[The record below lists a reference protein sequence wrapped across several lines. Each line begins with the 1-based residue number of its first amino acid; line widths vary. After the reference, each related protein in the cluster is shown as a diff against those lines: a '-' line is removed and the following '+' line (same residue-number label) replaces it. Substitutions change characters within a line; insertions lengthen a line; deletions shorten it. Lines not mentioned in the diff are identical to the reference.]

1 MFAVATAVLALRTP
15 QVVRLRD
22 ATTKQQ
28 ISLVGTVHYNSAS
41 IARAKEEVASVDG
54 LGAVVVEACQSRWE
68 SSIKLAPPGST
79 AARLIKSEMQ
89 AAAGVAMKNDVPVML
104 GDAAVGRFLPR
115 AKEFARNTVLQLSDP
130 FGDGWPSIYADL
142 KRTLRST
149 FDTAD
154 IASSELLL
162 KGEAPLSAA
171 DFAKPGII
179 IGFVGSLV
187 RYPVA
192 FALKAPFPFAVLSS
206 ALLTLGTAADTAD
219 VAAAAALESGDF
231 FSPAVV
237 LTALL
242 AALQAGLVV
251 LTSRTLLV
259 VFLEERNAEL
269 ARSIRRAAAESDAP
283 VVAILGGLHVNGVA
297 RLLLST
303 ETPDADGL
311 DCDGVWWEIPD
322 DMSGVANGEAWVN

>member
-1 MFAVATAVLALRTP
+1 MLVLATVVLGLRTP

-22 ATTKQQ
+22 AATNQQ

-41 IARAKEEVASVDG
+41 IARATEEVAAVDG
-54 LGAVVVEACQSRWE
+54 LGAVVVEACQSRWD
-68 SSIKLAPPGST
+68 SSLKLAPPGST

-89 AAAGVAMKNDVPVML
+89 AAAGVAMRNGVPVML
-104 GDAAVGRFLPR
+104 GDADVSRFLPR
-115 AKEFARNTVLQLSDP
+115 AKDFARSTVRQLSDP
-130 FGDGWPSIYADL
+130 FGDGWRSIYADL

-154 IASSELLL
+154 IACSELLL

-171 DFAKPGII
+171 DFAKPSII
-179 IGFVGSLV
+179 IGFLGSLV

-206 ALLTLGTAADTAD
+206 ALFALGTAADTAD
-219 VAAAAALESGDF
+219 LAAAAALESGDF
-231 FSPAVV
+231 LSPALA

-242 AALQAGLVV
+242 AALEAGLVV
-251 LTSRTLLV
+251 LTSRLLLV

-311 DCDGVWWEIPD
+311 DCDGVWWEIPE
-322 DMSGVANGEAWVN
+322 DMSAASAEAWVN